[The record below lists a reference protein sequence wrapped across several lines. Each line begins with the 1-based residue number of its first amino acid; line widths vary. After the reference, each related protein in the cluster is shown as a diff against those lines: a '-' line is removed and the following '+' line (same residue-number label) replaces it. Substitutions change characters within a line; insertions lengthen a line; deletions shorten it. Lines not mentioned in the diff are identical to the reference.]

1 MANDQGRNY
10 GASPITQPDCPPK
23 LLYYRVET
31 ASTIQYFRGQFAV
44 INSNG
49 RIETVVA
56 GNSSGTVSC
65 GVIWDFLDLN
75 LAGPPSG
82 MMSLTQGGFLPA
94 STDAYAGVIYDPLQL
109 YIMEESTAG
118 TAISIDSLG
127 LGVSWTYAA
136 TTGNTNTGFANS
148 VISTSAAGVTTQ
160 NLLQLMNVYN
170 IINQDGTINA
180 PGDSCKWV
188 VRIMRHQFGNACISI
203 PQALTV

>member
-10 GASPITQPDCPPK
+10 GASPITQPDSPPK

-49 RIETVVA
+49 RIETVIA
-56 GNSSGTVSC
+56 GNSDGRVSC

-75 LAGPPSG
+75 LAGLPSG
-82 MMSLTQGGFLPA
+82 MTSLTQGGFLPV
-94 STDAYAGVIYDPLQL
+94 STDAFAGVIYDPMQL
-109 YIMEESTAG
+109 YIMEEGTAG
-118 TAISIDSLG
+118 TAIAIDSLG
-127 LGVSWTYAA
+127 LGVSFTYTA
-136 TTGNTNTGFANS
+136 TTGNTSTGFANS
-148 VISTSAAGVTTQ
+148 IISTSAAGVTTQ

-170 IINQDGTINA
+170 ITNQDGTTNA
-180 PGDSCKWV
+180 PGDSCKWI
-188 VRIMRHQFGNACISI
+188 VRIMRHQFNGVCLGL